1 MNYFSHYDK
10 KKISNDDLEIWGW
23 CNDIKLMAI
32 AIFTTKE
39 LIIIIMII
47 IIIIMITIIVIII
60 IIIVIIIILT
70 KIQNGYAHFLQRW
83 PNEYFTANRRR
94 KKGFRLISD
103 FAAC

>member
-10 KKISNDDLEIWGW
+10 KISNVDLEIWGW

-47 IIIIMITIIVIII
+47 IIIII
-60 IIIVIIIILT
+60 IIIVIIIILK
-70 KIQNGYAHFLQRW
+70 KIQNGHAHFLLRW

-94 KKGFRLISD
+94 KKGFRLVSD

>member
-47 IIIIMITIIVIII
+47 IIIII

-70 KIQNGYAHFLQRW
+70 KIPNGHAHFLLRW

-94 KKGFRLISD
+94 KKGFRLLSD

>member
-1 MNYFSHYDK
+1 M
-10 KKISNDDLEIWGW
+10 SNDDLEIWGW

-39 LIIIIMII
+39 LIVIMII
-47 IIIIMITIIVIII
+47 IIIIM
-60 IIIVIIIILT
+60 VIIIILT
-70 KIQNGYAHFLQRW
+70 KIQNGHAHFLLRW

-94 KKGFRLISD
+94 KKGFRLVSD

>member
-47 IIIIMITIIVIII
+47 IIIIII

-70 KIQNGYAHFLQRW
+70 KIQNGYAHFLLRW

-94 KKGFRLISD
+94 KKGFRLVSD

>member
-47 IIIIMITIIVIII
+47 IIIII

-70 KIQNGYAHFLQRW
+70 KIPNGHAHFLLRW

-94 KKGFRLISD
+94 KKGFRLVSD

>member
-1 MNYFSHYDK
+1 
-10 KKISNDDLEIWGW
+10 
-23 CNDIKLMAI
+23 MAI

-47 IIIIMITIIVIII
+47 IIIIII

-70 KIQNGYAHFLQRW
+70 KIQNGYAHFLLRW

>member
-1 MNYFSHYDK
+1 
-10 KKISNDDLEIWGW
+10 
-23 CNDIKLMAI
+23 MAI

-47 IIIIMITIIVIII
+47 IIIII
-60 IIIVIIIILT
+60 IIIVIIIIILT
-70 KIQNGYAHFLQRW
+70 KIPNGHAHFLLRW

-94 KKGFRLISD
+94 KKGFRLVSD

>member
-1 MNYFSHYDK
+1 
-10 KKISNDDLEIWGW
+10 
-23 CNDIKLMAI
+23 MAI

-47 IIIIMITIIVIII
+47 IIIIIV
-60 IIIVIIIILT
+60 IVIIIILT
-70 KIQNGYAHFLQRW
+70 KIQNRYAHFLLRW

-94 KKGFRLISD
+94 KKGFRLVSD

>member
-1 MNYFSHYDK
+1 MNCFSHYDK

-39 LIIIIMII
+39 LIIIIMMII
-47 IIIIMITIIVIII
+47 III

-70 KIQNGYAHFLQRW
+70 KIQNGQAHFLLRW

-94 KKGFRLISD
+94 KKGFRLVSD

>member
-1 MNYFSHYDK
+1 MI

-39 LIIIIMII
+39 LIIIMII
-47 IIIIMITIIVIII
+47 IIII
-60 IIIVIIIILT
+60 IIIVIIIIILT
-70 KIQNGYAHFLQRW
+70 KIQNGHAHFLLRW
-83 PNEYFTANRRR
+83 PNEYFTASRRR
-94 KKGFRLISD
+94 KKGFRLESD

>member
-1 MNYFSHYDK
+1 
-10 KKISNDDLEIWGW
+10 
-23 CNDIKLMAI
+23 MAI

-47 IIIIMITIIVIII
+47 IIIIIIMI

-70 KIQNGYAHFLQRW
+70 KIQNGYAHFLLRW

-94 KKGFRLISD
+94 KKCFRLVSD

>member
-47 IIIIMITIIVIII
+47 IIIII

-70 KIQNGYAHFLQRW
+70 KIPNGHAHFLLRW
-83 PNEYFTANRRR
+83 PNEYSTANRRR
-94 KKGFRLISD
+94 KKGFRLVSD

>member
-1 MNYFSHYDK
+1 MIKN
-10 KKISNDDLEIWGW
+10 ISNDDLEIWGW

-39 LIIIIMII
+39 LIVIMII
-47 IIIIMITIIVIII
+47 IIIIM
-60 IIIVIIIILT
+60 VIIIILT
-70 KIQNGYAHFLQRW
+70 KIQNGHAHFLLRW

-94 KKGFRLISD
+94 KKGFRLVSD

>member
-1 MNYFSHYDK
+1 
-10 KKISNDDLEIWGW
+10 
-23 CNDIKLMAI
+23 MAI

-47 IIIIMITIIVIII
+47 IIII

-70 KIQNGYAHFLQRW
+70 KIQNRYAHFILRW

-94 KKGFRLISD
+94 KKGFRLVSD

>member
-47 IIIIMITIIVIII
+47 IIII

-70 KIQNGYAHFLQRW
+70 KIPNGHAHFLLRW

-94 KKGFRLISD
+94 KKGFRLVSD

>member
-1 MNYFSHYDK
+1 MI

-47 IIIIMITIIVIII
+47 IIIII
-60 IIIVIIIILT
+60 IIIVVIIILT
-70 KIQNGYAHFLQRW
+70 KIQNGHAHFLLRW

-94 KKGFRLISD
+94 KKGFRLVSD

>member
-1 MNYFSHYDK
+1 
-10 KKISNDDLEIWGW
+10 
-23 CNDIKLMAI
+23 MAI

-47 IIIIMITIIVIII
+47 IIIIIIMI

-70 KIQNGYAHFLQRW
+70 KIQNGYAHFLLRW

-94 KKGFRLISD
+94 KRVLD
-103 FAAC
+103 

>member
-1 MNYFSHYDK
+1 MIKN
-10 KKISNDDLEIWGW
+10 ISNDDLEIWGW

-39 LIIIIMII
+39 LIIIIMMII
-47 IIIIMITIIVIII
+47 III

-70 KIQNGYAHFLQRW
+70 KIQNGHAHFLLRW

-94 KKGFRLISD
+94 QKGFRLVSD

>member
-1 MNYFSHYDK
+1 MIKN
-10 KKISNDDLEIWGW
+10 ISNDDLEIWGW

-47 IIIIMITIIVIII
+47 IIMI
-60 IIIVIIIILT
+60 IIIILT
-70 KIQNGYAHFLQRW
+70 KIQNRYAHFLLRW

-94 KKGFRLISD
+94 KKGFRLVSD